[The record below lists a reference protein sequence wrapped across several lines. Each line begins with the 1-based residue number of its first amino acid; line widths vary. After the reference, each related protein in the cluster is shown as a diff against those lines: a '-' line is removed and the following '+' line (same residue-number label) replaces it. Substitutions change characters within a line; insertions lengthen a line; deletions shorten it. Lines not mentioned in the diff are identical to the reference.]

1 MNSNDSTTKS
11 LSGFQKRLRLLMA
24 EAKIKSNRALARA
37 ISERGLFGETTE
49 ESVVKAVQGHLRPDE
64 KNEQDLPRSLS
75 LKQALGYCSLFECS
89 MDYLLGHTSIKS
101 QDYNVRLI
109 CEWLRIP
116 EETVV
121 KIEKMTNH
129 NTFFGPNYG
138 LWCEDAAYAINEIIT
153 HPRFGEVLY
162 SFYDLMKNM
171 KENSKETHM
180 ERLKAEIGAERLD
193 AAYENINLNAAG
205 QLTHELSEQDVH
217 DLNAYSE
224 AESLDYGDYTHLQA
238 DNMMFKYQLIE
249 TIMSILNQDYTIR

>member
-1 MNSNDSTTKS
+1 MSNNDLSTKS

-24 EAKIKSNRALARA
+24 EAHIKSNRALARS
-37 ISERGLFGETTE
+37 ISEKGLFGETTE
-49 ESVVKAVQGHLRPDE
+49 DSVIKAVQLHLRPAE
-64 KNEQDLPRSLS
+64 KNVEGLPPSLS

-89 MDYLLGHTSIKS
+89 MDYLLGRTPIKS

-129 NTFFGPNYG
+129 KTFFGPNYG
-138 LWCEDAAYAINEIIT
+138 LWCDDAAQAINELIT
-153 HPRFGEVLY
+153 HPRFGEVLNA
-162 SFYDLMKNM
+162 FFELIKNM
-171 KENSKETHM
+171 KEYTKENRV

-193 AAYENINLNAAG
+193 AAYENDSLNSAG
-205 QLTHELSEQDVH
+205 ELTRELSEQEVQ
-217 DLNAYSE
+217 DLYAYRE
-224 AESLDYGDYTHLQA
+224 AESRDYGDYTHLQA
-238 DNMMFKYQLIE
+238 DNKMFKYQLIE